1 MHLSIFPQ
9 QCCFISITS
18 DHHRYCGTC
27 SSACT
32 IPCSICF
39 FTISE
44 PKPVEQSSGEG
55 KQQSTEPGPSTEVQ
69 RSESQPGASDE
80 TPKTPKTDETA
91 DQTQVSDK
99 AVEEKGATETATENK
114 VPEDTAGDNQPAE
127 NPPADT
133 DAAEDVK
140 KAVDEDESDVKNLTE
155 RIISASLERE
165 QSVMGQG
172 DLLPA
177 CVRLC

>member
-1 MHLSIFPQ
+1 M
-9 QCCFISITS
+9 
-18 DHHRYCGTC
+18 
-27 SSACT
+27 
-32 IPCSICF
+32 
-39 FTISE
+39 
-44 PKPVEQSSGEG
+44 
-55 KQQSTEPGPSTEVQ
+55 
-69 RSESQPGASDE
+69 
-80 TPKTPKTDETA
+80 
-91 DQTQVSDK
+91 
-99 AVEEKGATETATENK
+99 EEKGATETATEDK

-133 DAAEDVK
+133 DAAEDVN
-140 KAVDEDESDVKNLTE
+140 KAVDEDKSDVKNLTE